1 MTSATDALQAMFC
14 TALEMKEK
22 KKILYE
28 DALKTCP
35 DQVGQET
42 FRILLDA
49 ETGHSHQIQEIYE
62 ELKQG
67 KAWADAC
74 KFYPE
79 QENLKKAFRRIA
91 EEQHEVG
98 PICADDVRA
107 LETGMKLEEAAVR
120 FFEDQLKHTTDS
132 LTRQFLER
140 MVTDEREHFVLL
152 ADLKFYY
159 TDPQAWFMEKGK
171 ARLDG
176 AGGVA

>member
-1 MTSATDALQAMFC
+1 MTSQTDAIQAMFC

-22 KKILYE
+22 KKSLYA
-28 DALKTCP
+28 DALKICP

-42 FRILLDA
+42 YRTLLDA
-49 ETGHSHQIQEIYE
+49 ETEHSRQIQEIYE

-79 QENLKKAFRRIA
+79 QENLKKAFQRLA
-91 EEQHEVG
+91 LEQHEAG
-98 PICADDVRA
+98 PVCADDIRA
-107 LETGMKLEEAAVR
+107 LETGMKLEEAAIK
-120 FFEDQLKHTTDS
+120 FFSDQLKQTTDP
-132 LTRQFLER
+132 LARQFLER
-140 MVTDEREHFVLL
+140 MVVDEREHFMLL

-159 TDPQAWFMEKGK
+159 SDPHAWFIEKSK

-176 AGGVA
+176 AGGMA

>member
-1 MTSATDALQAMFC
+1 MTSETDAIQAMFC

-22 KKILYE
+22 KKALYG

-49 ETGHSHQIQEIYE
+49 ETEHTHQIDEISQEF
-62 ELKQG
+62 KQG
-67 KAWADAC
+67 KGWADAC
-74 KFYPE
+74 KFYPA
-79 QENLKKAFRRIA
+79 QEHLKKAFHRIA
-91 EEQHEVG
+91 EEQSGAG
-98 PICADDVRA
+98 PVCADDIRA
-107 LETGMKLEEAAVR
+107 LETGMKLENASIR
-120 FFEDQLKHTTDS
+120 FFEDQLKIATDP
-132 LTRQFLER
+132 LARQFLER
-140 MVTDEREHFVLL
+140 MVNDEREHFTLL

-159 TDPQAWFMEKGK
+159 SDPHAWFMEKGK

>member
-1 MTSATDALQAMFC
+1 MTKDSEALQAMFC

-22 KKILYE
+22 KRVLYE

-49 ETGHSHQIQEIYE
+49 ERDHTRQIEELVE

-67 KAWADAC
+67 RNWADAC

-79 QENLKKAFRRIA
+79 QESLKKAFQKLA
-91 EEQHEVG
+91 QEQGEVG
-98 PICADDVRA
+98 PVCADDIRA
-107 LETGMKLEEAAVR
+107 LETGMKLEEASIR
-120 FFEDQLKHTTDS
+120 FLGDQLQQAGEP
-132 LTRQFLER
+132 LARQFIER
-140 MVTDEREHFVLL
+140 LVRDEREHFMLL

-159 TDPQAWFMEKGK
+159 SDPHAWFIEKSK

-176 AGGVA
+176 AGGGA